1 MYVNSKLFK
10 YIIGGCLQISIM
22 YVNSKLFKYII
33 GGCLQ
38 ISIMYVNSKLFKTN
52 YQHIL
57 RNNKPYRNAADY
69 KHAS

>member
-1 MYVNSKLFK
+1 
-10 YIIGGCLQISIM
+10 M